1 MTEYKRP
8 IHIDTTS
15 TYQADVVT
23 KALTVTDEYFTS
35 EKEEDPL
42 VLIVDALLSTLP
54 DDERSVIEMCIMS
67 NISMHE
73 AARMMGYINSSGKE
87 DHKKVK
93 RRIQWALRKLKETLE
108 SPSFANA
115 IAGHKLPVQQTE
127 VVVKDTLSNI
137 IKGLESKIEEE
148 DNDEESDE

>member
-8 IHIDTTS
+8 IHVDTTS
-15 TYQADVVT
+15 PYHADEVT
-23 KALTVTDEYFTS
+23 RALSITDDYFS
-35 EKEEDPL
+35 SDKEEDPL

-73 AARMMGYINSSGKE
+73 AARMMGYINKGNKE

-115 IAGHKLPVQQTE
+115 IAGHKLPVQHSE

-137 IKGLESKIEEE
+137 IKGLESRIEEE
-148 DNDEESDE
+148 EDDESSE

>member
-8 IHIDTTS
+8 IHIDPTS
-15 TYQADVVT
+15 TFHADEVT
-23 KALTVTDEYFTS
+23 KAMSTEDEYFVS
-35 EKEEDPL
+35 DKEEDPL
-42 VLIVDALLSTLP
+42 VLIVDALLATLP

-93 RRIQWALRKLKETLE
+93 RRIIWALRKLKETLE
-108 SPSFANA
+108 SQSFANA

-137 IKGLESKIEEE
+137 IKGLESRIQEEE
-148 DNDEESDE
+148 DDESSE